1 MLIVGLGARLVFG
14 GTGAGDRSALVMA
27 TLLTLGAW
35 LAARLIGGP
44 RTAFLVSL
52 GLLVLFDVAAL
63 PPRGVTEFDGVEAWY
78 RTDQV
83 VAAQLARPTTAAANL
98 TLLVQPM
105 FGGTQPTFGLGA
117 EAIGVSRKWT
127 CPCTRDIERLALPVP
142 PQALGN
148 ASSLDIH
155 VHLTGSPTRDSDYL
169 LVYTSSRL
177 GGPVISLQGS
187 PAPEAPLT
195 MCALA
200 SA

>member
-1 MLIVGLGARLVFG
+1 MLIVGLGVRLALG

-27 TLLTLGAW
+27 TLLTVTAW

-52 GLLVLFDVAAL
+52 GLVVLFDVAAL
-63 PPRGVTEFDGVEAWY
+63 PPRGVTEYDGVEAWY

-83 VAAQLARPTTAAANL
+83 VAAQLARPTTGAANL
-98 TLLVQPM
+98 TLLVQPV

-117 EAIGVSRKWT
+117 ELNGVSLRWA
-127 CPCTRDIERLALPVP
+127 CPFTRDIERLALPLP
-142 PQALGN
+142 PEALGS
-148 ASSLDIH
+148 APSLDIH

-187 PAPEAPLT
+187 PAPEAPVT
-195 MCALA
+195 TCALA